1 MHVRM
6 LLQTDLGDSRAVLQN
21 GSQICFTQDSQ
32 AEPKND
38 SNLSLLAS
46 TSAPAEPAPTIRYPA
61 RAAGTGHS
69 SAGSM
74 LINKVVSNT
83 CVQLLTFSSCV
94 RRRLSTVLPL
104 PLQAAYDLPLIRIVT
119 FADSL

>member
-1 MHVRM
+1 MPQKGPEICSIQD
-6 LLQTDLGDSRAVLQN
+6 LQS
-21 GSQICFTQDSQ
+21 
-32 AEPKND
+32 EPKNN
-38 SNLSLLAS
+38 SYLSLLAS
-46 TSAPAEPAPTIRYPA
+46 TSAPAEPAPTARYPS

-104 PLQAAYDLPLIRIVT
+104 PLQAAYDLPLIRIVA
-119 FADSL
+119 FAGSLWSTLDTD